1 MLCKL
6 NGAFLKGKE
15 AELRKLKAEV
25 AALRKKERELTRL
38 AYLDHLT
45 HLGNTRMSELMLDN
59 GVSRY
64 DRDGS
69 GICVLVADVDN
80 LKKANDTGGHQRGDM
95 LLKKA
100 ASIMKDMVRKYDVV
114 CRTGGDEFTII
125 MEGATIGDSLMLAH
139 RMANRCAANGVEIS
153 IGAAS
158 IAEVYSDG
166 KDAATIAAKMVAL
179 ADRRM
184 YAAKAHRKNV
194 RRR

>member
-1 MLCKL
+1 M
-6 NGAFLKGKE
+6 
-15 AELRKLKAEV
+15 ELRKLKAEV

-45 HLGNTRMSELMLDN
+45 HLGNTRMSELMLGN

-69 GICVLVADVDN
+69 EICVLVADVDN
-80 LKKANDTGGHQRGDM
+80 LKEANDTGGHQKGDM
-95 LLKKA
+95 LLKKV

-139 RMANRCAANGVEIS
+139 RITNRCAANGVDIS

-166 KDAATIAAKMVAL
+166 KDPKAIAAKMVAL

-184 YAAKAHRKNV
+184 YAAKAHRKKG
-194 RRR
+194 RRG